1 MIYPTQQAYWN
12 NESNFLVTMDGT
24 CNADRSKL
32 GFYRFNLTNQ
42 TAAPA
47 YSLTPQ
53 PAGDLGV
60 GLIHGKVTDAATG
73 APISNASVVCEQ
85 HSYTSATPCSGTVL
99 TNSNGEYAFD
109 NVFFHDT
116 DTIWITVQA
125 TGYQTQQISKTSFTT
140 NDLPLD
146 ITLNPTQ

>member
-1 MIYPTQQAYWN
+1 
-12 NESNFLVTMDGT
+12 MDGT

-42 TAAPA
+42 TAAQA
-47 YSLTPQ
+47 DSLTPQ
-53 PAGDLGV
+53 PAAGDLGV

-99 TNSNGEYAFD
+99 TNSNGEYAFN

-116 DTIWITVQA
+116 DTIWITVQT
-125 TGYQTQQISKTSFTT
+125 TGYQTQEISKTSFTT

-146 ITLNPTQ
+146 VTLNPTQ